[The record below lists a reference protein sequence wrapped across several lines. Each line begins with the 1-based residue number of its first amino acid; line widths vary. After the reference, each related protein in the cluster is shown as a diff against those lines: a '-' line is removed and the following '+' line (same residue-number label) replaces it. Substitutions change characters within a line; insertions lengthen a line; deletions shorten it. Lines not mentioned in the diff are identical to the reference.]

1 MTNNLELIYK
11 GLEFDLYMNEEA
23 TKHIIKYH
31 SLQGEYMELDY
42 FDENNETTINNIIYS
57 EYLEMSI
64 YDFENR
70 FNGEIYRIHY
80 LNEMEAL
87 DLINQ

>member
-11 GLEFDLYMNEEA
+11 GLDFDLYINEEA

-42 FDENNETTINNIIYS
+42 YDDENEDMINELLYS
-57 EYLEMSI
+57 EYYIMSK
-64 YDFENR
+64 FEFACG
-70 FNGEIYRIHY
+70 FNDEIYQKHY
-80 LNEMEAL
+80 LDEMEAL
-87 DLINQ
+87 DLINS

>member
-1 MTNNLELIYK
+1 
-11 GLEFDLYMNEEA
+11 MNEEA

-42 FDENNETTINNIIYS
+42 YEEENERIINEMLYN
-57 EYLEMSI
+57 EYEQMSQ
-64 YDFENR
+64 FEFACG
-70 FNGEIYRIHY
+70 FNDEIYKNHY
-80 LNEMEAL
+80 LDEMEAL